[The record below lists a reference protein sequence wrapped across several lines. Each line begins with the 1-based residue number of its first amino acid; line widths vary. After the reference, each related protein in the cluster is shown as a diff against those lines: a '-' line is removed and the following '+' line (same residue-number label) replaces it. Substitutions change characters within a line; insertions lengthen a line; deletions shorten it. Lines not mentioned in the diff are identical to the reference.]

1 MIETEVHKLELFCVH
16 ICYFVYIYIYI
27 YCSRES
33 ELDGSCRY
41 HGLGYC
47 NLIVFDF
54 TGTCKTRIL
63 TNDVML
69 NICVYPAQ

>member
-1 MIETEVHKLELFCVH
+1 MTETEVHKLTLFCVY
-16 ICYFVYIYIYI
+16 ICYFVY
-27 YCSRES
+27 CCRES

-47 NLIVFDF
+47 NLILFDF
-54 TGTCKTRIL
+54 TSTCKTRIL

-69 NICVYPAQ
+69 NICVRPAQ